1 MPSTPRLQQSGLSL
15 VELMVAIAIG
25 AFLIL
30 GLAQI
35 FGSTKASF
43 ISAEALSR
51 VQENGRFALEFLR
64 RDSRMVGHMGCI
76 NDISHSLSNPPTYI
90 NHNVAVVA
98 PQPAAF
104 GLRFERPVEGFE
116 ANGTAP
122 ASNLTLGS
130 ATPSPGAI
138 SAWTPN
144 LPSAAPAVDLAN
156 EVLPGSDVLVL
167 RFAGEEFVPLASPFT
182 DHANQRVTIDTT
194 AIPTG
199 FTVESGGIYAVADCD
214 HVSFFQATSALA
226 AGTFNAAN
234 EGGSIANGDNQRVWT
249 DNQFGTGS
257 LLYRGES
264 LIYYV
269 GRNATTNLPVLV
281 RRRMGVTAGNA
292 SYQREELVEGVENMQ
307 VLYGVDT
314 TQIRDD
320 QVDAY
325 LTAGQVASTDP
336 DGAGPGAAPAW
347 GRVVSVRISLLVRSP
362 EQSNATNF
370 DARDV
375 GGVNVTPPSDGRL
388 RQVYE
393 TTIAMRN
400 RLRGA

>member
-1 MPSTPRLQQSGLSL
+1 MALKHTSPQHGLSL

-25 AFLIL
+25 AFLVL
-30 GLAQI
+30 GLVQI

-51 VQENGRFALEFLR
+51 VQENGRFALEYLR
-64 RDSRMVGHMGCI
+64 RDARMVGHMGCI
-76 NDISHSLSNPPTYI
+76 NDISHSLSAPPTYI
-90 NHNVAVVA
+90 NHNVAAVT

-104 GLRFERPVEGFE
+104 GLRFNRPVEGFE

-122 ASNLTLGS
+122 AANFTITSD
-130 ATPSPGAI
+130 TPTPGAVG
-138 SAWTPN
+138 SWTPN
-144 LPSAAPAVDLAN
+144 LPSAAPEVDLAN

-182 DHANQRVTIDTT
+182 DHANQRVTIDLT
-194 AIPTG
+194 ALPAD
-199 FTVESGGIYAVADCD
+199 FTIESGGIYVVADCD
-214 HVSFFQATSALA
+214 HVSFFQATSGLTTA
-226 AGTFNAAN
+226 TFNAAN
-234 EGGSIANGDNQRVWT
+234 EGGSIANGDNQRAWT
-249 DNQFGTGS
+249 ENQFGTGA

-264 LIYYV
+264 IIYYV

-281 RRRMGVTAGNA
+281 RQRMGVTAGNA
-292 SYQREELVEGVENMQ
+292 RYRREELVEGVENMQ

-314 TQIRDD
+314 TQVRDD

-325 LTAGQVASTDP
+325 LTADGVTSADP
-336 DGAGPGAAPAW
+336 DGAGPGVAPAW
-347 GRVVSVRISLLVRSP
+347 GRVVSVRVSLLLRSP

-375 GGVNVTPPSDGRL
+375 GGVNVTPPTDGRL